1 MNSASKQIVSKK
13 RVADHGE
20 VFTAARE
27 VNAMLDLVK
36 QETLRIDSRFLE
48 PACGKGAFLAE
59 VLRRKLGVV
68 KERYAK
74 SPVEYERYAILA
86 LSSIYGI
93 DILED
98 NVNDCRQ
105 EMLSIFKS
113 EYKTALNQAC
123 PSECEISAKFIL
135 SKNIV
140 WGDALTLKRV
150 DCPDEPI
157 VFSEWSAVNGKMLKR
172 RDFAFSNLLNCS
184 TEGLPL
190 FSDTGE
196 DVWLPVP
203 VREFPITHYLKIA
216 DAKTEVCNVA

>member
-1 MNSASKQIVSKK
+1 MENQNQIVSRK
-13 RVADHGE
+13 RVVDHGE
-20 VFTAARE
+20 VFTAVRE
-27 VNAMLDLVK
+27 VKAMLDLVK

-68 KERYAK
+68 EARYAK

-86 LSSIYGI
+86 ISSIYGI

-98 NVNDCRQ
+98 NILDCRK
-105 EMLSIFKS
+105 ELLSIFNT
-113 EYKTALNQAC
+113 EYEAALKCQCN
-123 PSECEISAKFIL
+123 SECLQSAQFIL
-135 SKNIV
+135 EKNII

-150 DCPDEPI
+150 DAPDKPI

-196 DVWLPVP
+196 NVWLPVP

-216 DAKTEVCNVA
+216 DAETEVCNAS

>member
-1 MNSASKQIVSKK
+1 MNSGSKQIVSKK
-13 RVADHGE
+13 RVVEHGE

-48 PACGKGAFLAE
+48 PACGKGAFLTE
-59 VLRRKLGVV
+59 VLHRKLNVV
-68 KERYAK
+68 AERYAK

-98 NVNDCRQ
+98 NTVDCRQ
-105 EMLSIFKS
+105 ILLDIFKTKYK
-113 EYKTALNQAC
+113 ETLKTAC
-123 PSECEISAKFIL
+123 PNECEQSASFIL
-135 SKNIV
+135 SKNII
-140 WGDALTLKRV
+140 WGDAFTLKRV

-157 VFSEWSAVNGKMLKR
+157 IFSEWSAVNGKMLKR

-203 VREFPITHYLKIA
+203 VREFPIVHYLKVA
-216 DAKTEVCNVA
+216 ETETKVCDVA